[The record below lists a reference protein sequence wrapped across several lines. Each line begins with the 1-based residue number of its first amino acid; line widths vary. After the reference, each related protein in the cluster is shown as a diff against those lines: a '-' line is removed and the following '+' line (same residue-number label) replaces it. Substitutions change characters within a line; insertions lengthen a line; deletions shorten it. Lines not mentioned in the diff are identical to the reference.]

1 MLLYQNKKRKVG
13 NGEKTLFWKDDWF
26 ESGALRYRFPMLVEL
41 SLGKDMSVAEIW
53 RLRWGVGGGGWQCRR
68 RIFV

>member
-1 MLLYQNKKRKVG
+1 M
-13 NGEKTLFWKDDWF
+13 WIWW
-26 ESGALRYRFPMLVEL
+26 ESEMGRFPMLVEL